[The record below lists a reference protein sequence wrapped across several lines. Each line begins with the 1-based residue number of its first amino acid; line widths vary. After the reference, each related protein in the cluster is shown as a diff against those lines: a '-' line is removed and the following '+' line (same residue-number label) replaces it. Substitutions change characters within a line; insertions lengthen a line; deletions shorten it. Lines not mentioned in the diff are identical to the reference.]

1 MLMFGAALLLAG
13 RMAKDPQPVVAE
25 EPQYEAMVSEPVV
38 EEIEPQK
45 TVVPETMEEI
55 EQREKDAQD
64 DQAEA

>member
-1 MLMFGAALLLAG
+1 
-13 RMAKDPQPVVAE
+13 
-25 EPQYEAMVSEPVV
+25 MVSEPVV